1 MFSKYGAVAF
11 VGATIDTSTRAN
23 DLFNKNLYQLL
34 YNDKEIYSLGR
45 LNIAARINTLHL
57 NIGNVKE
64 DAFAYI
70 CGGDPSLEI
79 WTDTISKFP
88 NIDVSFENGILN
100 VDTRVVEDYTLTLFS
115 QTDSN
120 YFKKVIVEGK
130 TVSVTDV
137 PASFVMSLNKHNYM
151 PLVYNV
157 SDGDIYVQNENYAL
171 VRKLVGNNIY
181 IGSDVTSTKSQGD
194 VVVKSGAEL
203 NIDAKGKTIINN
215 GFKIEQ
221 GAKIIIK

>member
-1 MFSKYGAVAF
+1 MLTDAADYLNKY
-11 VGATIDTSTRAN
+11 IY
-23 DLFNKNLYQLL
+23 LML
-34 YNDKEIYSLGR
+34 YNNGIYELAELNNAAQIKNILTYPYDKNMKSAA
-45 LNIAARINTLHL
+45 IANAIQ
-57 NIGNVKE
+57 
-64 DAFAYI
+64 FI

-88 NIDVSFENGILN
+88 DIDVSLENGILN
-100 VDTRVVEDYTLTLFS
+100 IDTRTIENYTLTLFS
-115 QTDSN
+115 ETDSS
-120 YFKKVIVEGK
+120 YFKKTIVEGK

-181 IGSDVTSTKSQGD
+181 IGSDVTSTKPQGN

-203 NIDAKGKTIINN
+203 SIDAKGKTVINN
-215 GFKIEQ
+215 GFKVEQ
-221 GAKIIIK
+221 GSKILIK

>member
-1 MFSKYGAVAF
+1 MYNNQSNNLGYININAHIK
-11 VGATIDTSTRAN
+11 TINYCGSS
-23 DLFNKNLYQLL
+23 Y
-34 YNDKEIYSLGR
+34 DKKISIC
-45 LNIAARINTLHL
+45 N
-57 NIGNVKE
+57 
-64 DAFAYI
+64 AFAYL

-88 NIDVSFENGILN
+88 DIEVSFENGILN
-100 VDTRVVEDYTLTLFS
+100 IDTRTVEDYTLTLFS

-120 YFKKVIVEGK
+120 YFKKVIVEGN

-137 PASFVMSLNKHNYM
+137 PTSFVMSLNKHNYM

-157 SDGDIYVQNENYAL
+157 SEGDIYVQNENYAL
-171 VRKLVGNNIY
+171 VRKLVGNNVY
-181 IGSDVTSTKSQGD
+181 IGSDVTNTKPQGN

-203 NIDAKGKTIINN
+203 SIDAKSKTVINN
-215 GFKIEQ
+215 GFKVEQ